1 MCTQSIGKTC
11 RAQVTCGIIGPTG
24 FTITVVSY
32 SGKYWRKRPAL
43 TLFTKTVESVVIS
56 RTVYAPGNIGAIA
69 VVRACYARGIGIRQR
84 ETDENGFG
92 WRPEGSRFL
101 DERVAES
108 GHNRAKNDTD
118 SKLL

>member
-24 FTITVVSY
+24 FTITVVSQG
-32 SGKYWRKRPAL
+32 GKDGRMRFAL
-43 TLFTKTVESVVIS
+43 TLFTKTVEPVVIS

-84 ETDENGFG
+84 ETEENGFG
-92 WRPEGSRFL
+92 CRPEGSRL
-101 DERVAES
+101 PDVRIAED